1 MAHPTA
7 FLYMCVMGIYLAS
20 WTYWLL
26 IKNDMWSVLGKFLG
40 IKALVPYENNIHMSS
55 TLYMVFNI
63 INIVLTNWC
72 KGDYIYIS
80 WILVN
85 QRPHNIK
92 LPINVFRIDSQY
104 SKKKSRKHSQWTIYL
119 SISLFLYYIKW
130 TATRFFL
137 QLPLL
142 VNMDSSV
149 TNQSYLSK
157 YSLHMTLIIRFQYCH
172 W

>member
-1 MAHPTA
+1 MCSLYPAGNTCINFVMYNIHMPST
-7 FLYMCVMGIYLAS
+7 LYMVFSNIHMPSTLY
-20 WTYWLL
+20 
-26 IKNDMWSVLGKFLG
+26 MVF
-40 IKALVPYENNIHMSS
+40 NNIHMSSTLYMVFNNMHMPS

-72 KGDYIYIS
+72 KGDYIYIN

-104 SKKKSRKHSQWTIYL
+104 SKQKSRKHSQWKIYL

-130 TATRFFL
+130 TATQIFFII
-137 QLPLL
+137 
-142 VNMDSSV
+142 
-149 TNQSYLSK
+149 TIIGK
-157 YSLHMTLIIRFQYCH
+157 YGQFSN
-172 W
+172 